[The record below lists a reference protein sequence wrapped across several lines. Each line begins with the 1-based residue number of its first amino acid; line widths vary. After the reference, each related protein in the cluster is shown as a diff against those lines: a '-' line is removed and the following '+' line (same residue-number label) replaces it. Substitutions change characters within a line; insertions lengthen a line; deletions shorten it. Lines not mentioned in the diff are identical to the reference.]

1 MTQNKLKYE
10 PDKRR
15 RCHVTAQTG
24 FGSEDRNAAT
34 MRAMSDGYTEKSI
47 IRSDLYKCST
57 SNKHNFH
64 GDMRVGDRSC
74 NVMQS
79 VEFGQS
85 EKSIIKQPRDHY
97 ATIHPTQKPVRLL
110 ERLLALVTKEGDI
123 ILDPFAGSASTAI
136 ACMDTRRDFIGY
148 EIDKEYYVRAMGRI
162 SKHQPKLGLQ
172 TA

>member
-1 MTQNKLKYE
+1 MSRNRANRLWQ
-10 PDKRR
+10 RR
-15 RCHVTAQTG
+15 
-24 FGSEDRNAAT
+24 SKAAV

-123 ILDPFAGSASTAI
+123 ILDPFAGSASI
-136 ACMDTRRDFIGY
+136 GHCLHGYGEGFHRIRDRPRSIMSERWVEF
-148 EIDKEYYVRAMGRI
+148 RNTNRN
-162 SKHQPKLGLQ
+162 
-172 TA
+172 

>member
-1 MTQNKLKYE
+1 MSRNRANRLWQ
-10 PDKRR
+10 RR
-15 RCHVTAQTG
+15 SKCRCHAG
-24 FGSEDRNAAT
+24 NERRIHG
-34 MRAMSDGYTEKSI
+34 KSI

-136 ACMDTRRDFIGY
+136 ACMDTG
-148 EIDKEYYVRAMGRI
+148 GI
-162 SKHQPKLGLQ
+162 SSD
-172 TA
+172 TRSTRSIMSERWVEFRNTNRN